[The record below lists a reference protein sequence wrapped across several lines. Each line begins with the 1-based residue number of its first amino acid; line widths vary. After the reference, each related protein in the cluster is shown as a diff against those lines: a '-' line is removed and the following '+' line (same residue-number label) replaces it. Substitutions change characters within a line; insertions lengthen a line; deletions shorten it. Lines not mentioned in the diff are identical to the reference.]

1 MENIFANLSVS
12 VTELKKNPTALLNAA
27 NGEPVAILNHNKP
40 AAYLVPADVYE
51 KMLSL
56 IEDLELAELVKERQ
70 KEKDQAIRVELDDL

>member
-1 MENIFANLSVS
+1 MENILTNLSVS

-51 KMLSL
+51 KMLNL
-56 IEDLELAELVKERQ
+56 IEDFELRDLINERLKEQ
-70 KEKDQAIRVELDDL
+70 DKAIPVSLDDL